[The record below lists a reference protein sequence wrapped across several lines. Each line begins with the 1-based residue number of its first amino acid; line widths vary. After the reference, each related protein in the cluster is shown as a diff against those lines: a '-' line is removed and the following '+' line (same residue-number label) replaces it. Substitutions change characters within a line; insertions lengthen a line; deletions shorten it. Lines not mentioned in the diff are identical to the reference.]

1 MPLEGGGVA
10 IYELTWTVKS
20 ALPKSLSTRRIY
32 VVELLAFMI
41 QLCCCY
47 SLASAIA
54 EQARCRPCSC
64 DVCFLIWEIEL
75 YVNAADIQEP
85 IRSVV
90 LHDGFAID
98 LKIRTTSCKNAR
110 YPQAQDF

>member
-1 MPLEGGGVA
+1 MERKISVA
-10 IYELTWTVKS
+10 EVFAHTQNIRRRAACFHDP
-20 ALPKSLSTRRIY
+20 AL
-32 VVELLAFMI
+32 LL
-41 QLCCCY
+41 LCY

-110 YPQAQDF
+110 YPQAQDS